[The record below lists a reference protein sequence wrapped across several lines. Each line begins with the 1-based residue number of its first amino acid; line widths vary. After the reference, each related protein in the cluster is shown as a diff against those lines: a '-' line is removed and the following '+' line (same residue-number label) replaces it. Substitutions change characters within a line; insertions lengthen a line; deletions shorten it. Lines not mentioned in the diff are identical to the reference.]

1 MSNFIEQPK
10 RTFANQVLEL
20 LETLEKCERNDFQD
34 YRLPKYRQKVL
45 EAYYS
50 NCFEKD
56 KEFDIESILNEGIDW
71 GNVWYDDLEYD
82 IKDYENESEIE
93 NE

>member
-1 MSNFIEQPK
+1 MSNFVEQPK

-20 LETLEKCERNDFQD
+20 LEKLENCERDDFQD
-34 YRLPKYRQKVL
+34 YRLSKYKEKVL
-45 EAYYS
+45 EAYYV
-50 NCFEKD
+50 NVIEKD

-82 IKDYENESEIE
+82 IRENESENE
-93 NE
+93 NENE